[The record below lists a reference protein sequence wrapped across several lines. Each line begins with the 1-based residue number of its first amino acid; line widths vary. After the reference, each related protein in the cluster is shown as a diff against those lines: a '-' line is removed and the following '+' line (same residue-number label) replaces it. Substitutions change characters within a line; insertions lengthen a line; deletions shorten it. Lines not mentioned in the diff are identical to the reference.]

1 MPEISSPELIMLYHL
16 GQEDPDGIKV
26 QSVLRSMEISF
37 REIHLE
43 DLGQSVG
50 TLAGLSNPAA
60 AEPVLQEPLGA
71 AMLFVGFSKDR
82 LQEVLARL
90 RDTQAG
96 LTSLKAMLTQH
107 NQAWRFFDLLI
118 ELKKERDTIAQM
130 GRAHSPTR

>member
-1 MPEISSPELIMLYHL
+1 MLYHL